1 MENKFKINE
10 TLDAL
15 NTKLKTFIKRYQGKK
30 HFINTSDTK
39 KDRIK
44 VMKWQWYPDEYRWEE
59 SNVIAVRVKD
69 EKIQVLSNTKPGN
82 YSDTHIQSAS
92 VVNWD
97 NIDEEYIRFADA
109 LFAIAEH
116 LPSFVKDPFKQ
127 FYLLREEDRK
137 EINDSLLLPSGEV
150 IADGKLAD
158 GTSFQ
163 IWTQGH
169 VRILWKGEIY
179 KFAQDFPEDLIRAIR
194 FRKPSF
200 ARYGEV
206 IENNWYELSVFDKR
220 GNILYSD
227 LLDIDLSEIRDE
239 QEIKDIVLDII
250 ESI

>member
-15 NTKLKTFIKRYQGKK
+15 NNELKTFIKRYQGKK

-44 VMKWQWYPDEYRWEE
+44 VMQWFPREYRWEE
-59 SNVIAVRVKD
+59 MNVIAVGVIG
-69 EKIQVLSNTKPGN
+69 EKIQVLVDSMPGN
-82 YSDTHIQSAS
+82 YSDTDIESAPE
-92 VVNWD
+92 NEWY
-97 NIDEEYIRFADA
+97 NIDEEYLRFADS

-116 LPSFVKDPFKQ
+116 LPSYVEDPFKQ

-150 IADGKLAD
+150 IADGKIAD

-163 IWTQGH
+163 ICTQGN

-179 KFAQDFPEDLIRAIR
+179 KFAQDFPKDLIRAIR

-200 ARYGEV
+200 VRYGEV
-206 IENNWYELSVFDKR
+206 IENNWYELTIFDKK
-220 GNILYSD
+220 GNTPYSE
-227 LLDIDLSEIRDE
+227 LLDIDLSEIHDE
-239 QEIKDIVLDII
+239 QELKDIVLDVIATI
-250 ESI
+250 